1 MPHNMVPKFL
11 QNCNSGPN
19 VLVIHPIIIFL
30 HGLEFSHLKFFGEQY
45 YFEIEE
51 TGPKKFKNEMQFLLL
66 IRKAVNPFS
75 IT

>member
-1 MPHNMVPKFL
+1 MVPKFL
-11 QNCNSGPN
+11 QNRSSGPK

-30 HGLEFSHLKFFGEQY
+30 YGLEFSHLKFFGEEELQY

-51 TGPKKFKNEMQFLLL
+51 TGPKKFKNEMQFLLS